1 MNVVFI
7 SIDSLNRHFLD
18 VYGQPIEMDVRT
30 PNIDRF
36 AERALTFD
44 RHYAGSLPCMPA
56 RREFHAGIQEFLWRP
71 WGPIEPFDQPLAR
84 AARQAGAMT
93 QLVTDH
99 YHFFQH
105 GAHGYY
111 EDFNGFDFIRGHESD
126 AWKTMPRQPDPNFLR
141 QLVRT
146 AEDAADIATYMSRV
160 QYARNV
166 AGFDRENERD
176 FFPAKVFTSAEEWL
190 RHNAAEHD
198 KWLLVVDSF
207 DVHEPFHVPEPY
219 ASMYTDEDPTDPD
232 LVIWPVYGRTDEGR
246 SRLTERQI
254 AFARS
259 QFAGKVTMVDTWLGK
274 VLDELDRQHLW
285 HDTMVI
291 ISTDHGHY
299 LGDHGW
305 MGKPDCPF
313 YNTLAHTPLLIA
325 HPDNPR
331 PGGRTSALTS
341 AVDLYATML
350 DALDAEIPDFVHSR
364 SLMPVIKGE
373 REGHRDWAIY
383 GYWGSSVNVTDGEY
397 TYFQPC
403 DPDRPAEAFSTMML
417 QMDPW
422 DWFQPPRSHP
432 DATAGRF
439 LPYTDS
445 MVWRYSKRP
454 VVRHEQPML
463 FNVTDDPGQER
474 DLAGSGDPNEERM
487 RELLGTALAEM
498 QAPQSQFE
506 RLGLA
511 PARSD

>member
-1 MNVVFI
+1 MNVVFV

-18 VYGQPIEMDVRT
+18 VYGQPIELNVAT

-71 WGPIEPFDQPLAR
+71 WGPIEPYDRPLAR
-84 AARQAGAMT
+84 VAREAGAVT

-111 EDFNGFDFIRGHESD
+111 EDFNGYDFIRGHESD
-126 AWKTMPRQPDPNFLR
+126 TWKTAPKNPNPAFLR

-146 AEDAADIATYMSRV
+146 EEDADDITTYMSRV

-166 AGFDRENERD
+166 AGFDREDERD
-176 FFPAKVFTSAEEWL
+176 FFPARVFTSAETWL
-190 RHNAAEHD
+190 RENAAEHD
-198 KWLLVVDSF
+198 TWLLMIDSF

-219 ASMYTDEDPTDPD
+219 ASMYTDENPTDPD

-246 SRLTERQI
+246 SQLTERQI

-274 VLDELDRQHLW
+274 VLDELDRQQLW
-285 HDTMVI
+285 DETMVI
-291 ISTDHGHY
+291 VTTDHGHY

-313 YNTLAHTPLLIA
+313 YNTLAHNPLLIW
-325 HPDNPR
+325 HPDNPS
-331 PGGRTSALTS
+331 PGGRTDALTS

-364 SLMPVIKGE
+364 SIMPVIRGE
-373 REGHRDWAIY
+373 TDRHRDWAIY

-403 DPDRPAEAFSTMML
+403 DPDKPAEAYSTMMVM
-417 QMDPW
+417 MDPW
-422 DWFQPPRSHP
+422 DWFLPPRPHG
-432 DATAGRF
+432 DAEAGRF
-439 LPYTDS
+439 LPFTDAP
-445 MVWRYSKRP
+445 VWRYRLPSR
-454 VVRHEQPML
+454 VRHERPML
-463 FNVTDDPGQER
+463 YNVTDDPAQER
-474 DLAGSGDPNEERM
+474 DLAGAGDPNEDRM
-487 RELLGTALAEM
+487 RELLVTALAEM
-498 QAPQSQFE
+498 QAPHSQFD

-511 PARSD
+511 